1 MPGSDYRTTKEER
14 DGERDERVVRGVGLA
29 DICKVDL
36 KTIHNWVTRGTSLRS
51 GRQVGTSASRRSTSR
66 VYDEVR
72 LPVPAS
78 LVADAAASASAGAG
92 EAPKTETSAAPA
104 VVELTDEQ
112 RAAVAG
118 WLALPAITRRSAM
131 IELGE
136 CSGRFGKRGVAPC
149 LAGAPQGV

>member
-1 MPGSDYRTTKEER
+1 MAKETKELYVASE
-14 DGERDERVVRGVGLA
+14 LA

-36 KTIHNWVTRGTSLRS
+36 KTIHNWVTRGHLAAFRTPGRHLRFKAVDVL
-51 GRQVGTSASRRSTSR
+51 GFMTKFG
-66 VYDEVR
+66 Y
-72 LPVPAS
+72 PVPAS

-136 CSGRFGKRGVAPC
+136 CSGRFGSEVSRPAL
-149 LAGAPQGV
+149 LALLKAFEPKGTAA